1 MELFDIIDENGN
13 PTGKIVERSIAH
25 AEGIPHRTAHIWII
39 RRRNEKTEIL
49 LQKRSRNKD
58 SFPGKFD
65 TSSAGHIQAGDE
77 PMESA
82 LRELKE
88 ELGIHAESADLQF
101 AGKFPISF
109 AREFHGKIFRDEEIA
124 FVYIYDHPVEIDHLT
139 LQKEEVEEVQWF
151 DLEETYQQCSQHR
164 DKFCVP
170 LGGLQLVRQFIK
182 SNGNTIKE
190 LKIMRK
196 DFGAKPYTYP
206 QPVLMIATYGEDGK
220 PDVMNAAW
228 GGISDDKEISIC
240 VSENHKTTENIL
252 KKGAFTVS
260 MADVDHMTA
269 CDYVGIVSGNKE
281 PDKFVKAGFTAEK
294 SEKVDAPIIK
304 ELPICI
310 ECKLKS
316 YDKDTCRLIGEI
328 VNVSVDESVLDEN
341 GNVDVAKAAPITFD
355 PFNNAYIRL
364 GEKVGDAFKAGT
376 ALK

>member
-13 PTGKIVERSIAH
+13 PTGKIVERCIAH

-82 LRELKE
+82 LRELEE

-109 AREFHGKIFRDEEIA
+109 AKEFHGKMFRDEEIA
-124 FVYIYDHPVEIDHLT
+124 FVYIYDHPVEIDRLT

-190 LKIMRK
+190 
-196 DFGAKPYTYP
+196 
-206 QPVLMIATYGEDGK
+206 
-220 PDVMNAAW
+220 
-228 GGISDDKEISIC
+228 
-240 VSENHKTTENIL
+240 
-252 KKGAFTVS
+252 
-260 MADVDHMTA
+260 
-269 CDYVGIVSGNKE
+269 
-281 PDKFVKAGFTAEK
+281 
-294 SEKVDAPIIK
+294 
-304 ELPICI
+304 
-310 ECKLKS
+310 
-316 YDKDTCRLIGEI
+316 
-328 VNVSVDESVLDEN
+328 
-341 GNVDVAKAAPITFD
+341 
-355 PFNNAYIRL
+355 
-364 GEKVGDAFKAGT
+364 
-376 ALK
+376 

>member
-82 LRELKE
+82 LRELEE

-109 AREFHGKIFRDEEIA
+109 AREYHVKIFRDEEIA

-190 LKIMRK
+190 
-196 DFGAKPYTYP
+196 
-206 QPVLMIATYGEDGK
+206 
-220 PDVMNAAW
+220 
-228 GGISDDKEISIC
+228 
-240 VSENHKTTENIL
+240 
-252 KKGAFTVS
+252 
-260 MADVDHMTA
+260 
-269 CDYVGIVSGNKE
+269 
-281 PDKFVKAGFTAEK
+281 
-294 SEKVDAPIIK
+294 
-304 ELPICI
+304 
-310 ECKLKS
+310 
-316 YDKDTCRLIGEI
+316 
-328 VNVSVDESVLDEN
+328 
-341 GNVDVAKAAPITFD
+341 
-355 PFNNAYIRL
+355 
-364 GEKVGDAFKAGT
+364 
-376 ALK
+376 